1 MAQNITQDETL
12 KFTEALSVL
21 SKSSPYAVSTERDG
35 KTKDQFDVIKKYLYI
50 EMPIAID
57 VEKKISSFSSSKP
70 EVLFLCGSSGDGKSE
85 ILTECKKQ
93 FSQRANFHLDAT
105 HSFDPRENAIQ
116 TLDKVFSDFDSGIS
130 PLVVGINTGMLG
142 NYAEE
147 GDNENF
153 KDIIKKYLADNKT
166 TENVHFINFEDYPK
180 FLIDNDG
187 YSSEFTQR
195 LIQKLT
201 AKENN
206 IIRQIF
212 DKEKKEND
220 SLESK
225 RLQANYELL
234 SLPIVQKTL
243 IELLFK
249 ARLMRDQ
256 FLTARALLDFIFMLL
271 AGPNYLFDNLFSGG
285 DNELAN
291 KIIEFDPAHL
301 RTKKVDRF
309 ILAND
314 LNLPDQKFSEFK
326 QSLTE
331 LGIESLVNSLSYL
344 RLFYILKGGDFSN
357 NYHANF
363 EQDFNESL
371 IEKYIEIYQL
381 HRDFDN
387 SASHKKDI
395 KDFYNN
401 TLRAAIRKYNNR
413 NAPNLDKSYY
423 LISELN
429 GFQLVSELDIKADL
443 KSISNSNPKSTA
455 SFTAFIKV
463 QEEPLTIP
471 VNINLLRLMKRIVDG
486 YRPNKHDKNTVVL
499 LDELI
504 DEIAQVANQVTTLH
518 IIKNNKHF
526 TVKNVDDEEFEVS
539 GL

>member
-1 MAQNITQDETL
+1 M
-12 KFTEALSVL
+12 
-21 SKSSPYAVSTERDG
+21 SKPSPYSVSTERNG
-35 KTKDQFDVIKKYLYI
+35 KVKNLFDEIKEYLYI
-50 EMPIAID
+50 KMPIATD
-57 VEKKISSFSSSKP
+57 VKKKISSFSSSKP

-93 FSQRANFHLDAT
+93 FSQRIHFHLDAT

-116 TLDKVFSDFDSGIS
+116 TLDKVFDDFESNNTS
-130 PLVVGINTGMLG
+130 LVVGINTGMLG

-147 GDNENF
+147 GKNKNFKEIIRKYLFENELTENF
-153 KDIIKKYLADNKT
+153 
-166 TENVHFINFEDYPK
+166 HFINFEDYPK
-180 FLIDNDG
+180 FLIDSNG
-187 YSSEFTQR
+187 YSSEFAQL
-195 LIQKLT
+195 LIEKLT

-212 DKEKKEND
+212 EKEKKENYNE
-220 SLESK
+220 ESK

-234 SLPIVQKTL
+234 SIPVVQKTI

-256 FLTARALLDFIFMLL
+256 FLTARALLDFIFVLL

-285 DNELAN
+285 GNELAN

-314 LNLPDQKFSEFK
+314 LNLPDQEFSEFK
-326 QSLTE
+326 VSLTE
-331 LGIESLVNSLSYL
+331 LGIEPLSNSLSYL
-344 RLFYILKGGDFSN
+344 RLFYILKGGDFAN

-363 EQDFNESL
+363 ETDFNESL
-371 IEKYIEIYQL
+371 IEKYIAIYQL

-387 SASHKKDI
+387 SAVHKKEI
-395 KDFYNN
+395 KNFYNKI
-401 TLRAAIRKYNNR
+401 LRAAIRKYNNR
-413 NAPNLDKSYY
+413 NAPNLDKGYY

-429 GFQLVSELDIKADL
+429 EYQLVAELDIKADL
-443 KSISNSNPKSTA
+443 KSISNATPKTTS

-463 QEEPLTIP
+463 QDETEPLTIP
-471 VNINLLRLMKRIVDG
+471 VNINLLRLMQRIIDG

-526 TVKNVDDEEFEVS
+526 TVKKLDEEFEVS